1 MQNISEKDLQQAVVS
16 ALPSLWRFAMS
27 LSGRADMADDL
38 AQNTCVR
45 ALERRHQIKEPKGVD
60 RWLMT
65 ICRSLWYNELRSQAV
80 RKSQSLDS
88 SDGAALASDLL
99 PQETNIYLREVLT
112 EVMTLPEAQRS
123 VVMLV
128 LVEGYA
134 YREAAEI
141 LDVPIGTIMSRLS
154 SARAKLGKVLGDGAG
169 SSRQEASQ

>member
-1 MQNISEKDLQQAVVS
+1 MANISEKDLQTAVVA
-16 ALPSLWRFAMS
+16 ALPGVWRFAMS

-38 AQNTCVR
+38 SQNTCVR
-45 ALERRHQIKEPKGVD
+45 ALERREQVHDASGVN

-80 RKSQSLDS
+80 RKSQSLDTAEGGELVA
-88 SDGAALASDLL
+88 DVL
-99 PQETNIYLREVLT
+99 PPETNIYLREVLT

>member
-1 MQNISEKDLQQAVVS
+1 MSNISQKDLQTAVVA
-16 ALPSLWRFAMS
+16 ALPRVWRFAMS

-38 AQNTCVR
+38 SQNTCLR
-45 ALERRHQIKEPKGVD
+45 ALERRHQVTDVDGVS

-80 RKSQSLDS
+80 RKSQSLDTAEGGELVA
-88 SDGAALASDLL
+88 DIL
-99 PQETNIYLREVLT
+99 PVETNIYLREVLT
-112 EVMTLPEAQRS
+112 KVMTLPEAQRS

-154 SARAKLGKVLGDGAG
+154 SARAKLGKTLGDGA
-169 SSRQEASQ
+169 RPAHQEAH

>member
-1 MQNISEKDLQQAVVS
+1 MENISQKDLQAAIVT
-16 ALPSLWRFAMS
+16 ALPGVWRFAMS

-38 AQNTCVR
+38 SQNTCLR
-45 ALERRHQIKEPKGVD
+45 ALERRHHVHDVEGIN

-80 RKSQSLDS
+80 RKSQSLDTA
-88 SDGAALASDLL
+88 DGGELVADIL

-154 SARAKLGKVLGDGAG
+154 SARAKLGKMLGDGAG
-169 SSRQEASQ
+169 SSRQEASN